1 MTTKKSQESSQ
12 AEISETVN
20 DLAKVESDQQK
31 TKEADQA
38 KIKEALRAQELLHLN
53 LGYIAGLF
61 SNSKYH
67 VKASIG
73 HFMSSVVPALKH
85 NQFKIFF
92 NGFKPV
98 AYVSWAML
106 SDKVQEKYKT
116 GKHLLAID
124 EWKSGD
130 NVWLAEFI
138 VPYSAKDREAV
149 IKNLKEKILLSKTIN
164 IIARNPDGSMKG
176 VIKNF
181 EE

>member
-1 MTTKKSQESSQ
+1 MTNKKSHESTNKIEKTSTPNK
-12 AEISETVN
+12 ETE
-20 DLAKVESDQQK
+20 LEQTKA
-31 TKEADQA
+31 KEADQA

-73 HFMSSVVPALKH
+73 HFMSSAVPALKH

-106 SDKVQEKYKT
+106 SDEVQEKYKT

-138 VPYSAKDREAV
+138 VPYSEKDREAV
-149 IKNLKEKILLSKTIN
+149 IKNLKEKILPKKTIN
-164 IIARNPDGSMKG
+164 IITRNPDGSLKS
-176 VIKNF
+176 VIKDF